1 VRLSQID
8 SLTAL
13 AADLAEA
20 GGSVRPRLPA
30 GELALD
36 LLAAHNQPTLRGGV
50 SELNGDG
57 TPLQLCLSSSAR
69 GTGVRFVADPAFEC
83 GNAAERLA
91 LSTRAVR
98 AAMKGHGTTAL
109 EPLFDVALRTLVPD
123 DDHARRKFNRGFL
136 WLAAAMNAPGVAVY
150 FDLGPLGDD
159 AWTRVGEWLAATLP
173 DPSEAGAA
181 LTALRPHIRLASAGL
196 EGVTPGDARAK
207 IYFRLAHAVPLATL
221 GSALL
226 ASPQILT
233 LLSMVVG
240 DEPMRFSGAVFGLG
254 FSIAT
259 GAAAD
264 AKLDLCGH
272 CLPRDADGWWNTL
285 EQLVAAYGVQPFDTR
300 VRNALRSTSTDV
312 AFVGVG
318 VGTDGRTRLNLYL
331 RGRERQA
338 RAIASSAKS
347 PRDAIALAVR
357 YLSSIRDED
366 GSWSD
371 FRLPVGRSTEW
382 VTAFVGLGLASVR
395 RSSGD
400 ALAQAR
406 MAASWLAERR
416 AYDAGWGYNGTTGA
430 DADSTGFALRL
441 LAALGIPRRA
451 RDEEWL
457 LGKWRPVGGFATYDG
472 PLRWGDAHP
481 CVTASAFAALSPAAM
496 QAKEG
501 AVLRYIE
508 TMRRAD
514 GTWPAYW
521 WRSHAYSTLQHVR
534 LLRALGID
542 FVAPPPADLPDDVN
556 AFELACLAGIEHL
569 AARHEWRDRLTEMLL
584 ATQRG
589 DGAFPG
595 AANLRVTDPDCA
607 QPWIDPRGA
616 LYADERATITTAMAL
631 MTLGDYAD
639 E

>member
-1 VRLSQID
+1 MRLSQID
-8 SLTAL
+8 TLVAL

-20 GGSVRPRLPA
+20 GGPVGPRPPA
-30 GELALD
+30 SELALD
-36 LLAAHNQPTLRGGV
+36 LLAAHDYPTMRGGV

-69 GTGVRFVADPAFEC
+69 GIGVRFVADPAFEC

-98 AAMKGHGTTAL
+98 AAMKRHGAAL
-109 EPLFDVALRTLVPD
+109 EPQFETALQTLVPD
-123 DDHARRKFNRGFL
+123 DDHTRRKFNRGFL
-136 WLAAAMNAPGVAVY
+136 WLAAAVNAPGVAVY

-159 AWTRVGEWLAATLP
+159 AWRHVDEWLAATLP
-173 DPSEAGAA
+173 DSSDARAA

-196 EGVTPGDARAK
+196 EGVAPSDARAK
-207 IYFRLAHAVPLATL
+207 VYFRLTHAVPLQTL
-221 GSALL
+221 GCALL
-226 ASPQILT
+226 ASPRILT
-233 LLSMVVG
+233 LLSIVVG

-259 GAAAD
+259 GHAVD

-272 CLPRDADGWWNTL
+272 CLPRNADAWWNTL
-285 EQLVAAYGVQPFDTR
+285 EQLVAAYGVQPFDAR
-300 VRNALRSTSTDV
+300 VQSALESASADV
-312 AFVGVG
+312 AFIGAGVA
-318 VGTDGRTRLNLYL
+318 TDGRTRLNLYL
-331 RGRERQA
+331 RGRETEA
-338 RAIASSAKS
+338 PAIASSAKS

-382 VTAFVGLGLASVR
+382 VTAFVGLGLASVER
-395 RSSGD
+395 YTSE
-400 ALAQAR
+400 AHAQAHS
-406 MAASWLAERR
+406 AAWWLVERR

-441 LAALGIPRRA
+441 LAALGMPRSA

-481 CVTASAFAALSPAAM
+481 CVTAAAFAALSPTAM
-496 QAKEG
+496 RAREND
-501 AVLRYIE
+501 VLHYME

-521 WRSHAYSTLQHVR
+521 WRSHAYSTLQHLR
-534 LLRALGID
+534 LLRELGIT
-542 FVAPPPADLPDDVN
+542 FVAPSSADLPHDAN

-569 AARHEWRDRLTEMLL
+569 AGRRESRDRLTEMLL
-584 ATQRG
+584 ATQRD

-595 AANLRVTDPDCA
+595 SANLRVTDPDCA

-616 LYADERATITTAMAL
+616 LYADERATITTAIAL
-631 MTLGDYAD
+631 MTLGEYAD